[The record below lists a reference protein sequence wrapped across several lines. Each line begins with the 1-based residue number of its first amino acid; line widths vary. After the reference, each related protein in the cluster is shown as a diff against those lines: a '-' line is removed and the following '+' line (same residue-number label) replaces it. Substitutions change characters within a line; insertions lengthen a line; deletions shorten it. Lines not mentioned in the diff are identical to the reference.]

1 MSIDLNGFWQSWDV
15 VSGNTQAN
23 NQYEFWKGMV
33 MTNGDVLANQYDFF
47 TYHNTTRYEWFKALQ
62 GTYPE
67 VWDEYTFYKNTND
80 DRIFDFKTF
89 YQYGGS
95 YLVSIPVT
103 PTPTPTITP
112 TSTVTP
118 TPSVTATNTPTPTIT
133 PTSTVTPTVTP
144 TSTMTPTPTPSP
156 AVSSINYIG
165 SYSFT
170 NNATTYTENG
180 ITLGSPGLVVIAGM
194 GRTGSFAGLEIN
206 GVSVS
211 LIGSGSDP
219 NSAIGYLYV
228 TGTTVNVTMYMSQSA
243 ANEGFGVYRLNN
255 LNSNTHAGSLTNAS
269 ATSFAYT
276 SLPANSCI
284 IAVGA
289 RTGGVSATWTN
300 ATENWDLYVES
311 ATAFTGAS
319 FRFAAG
325 GNRTISASYASG
337 GFSPTGAS
345 LYWV

>member
-1 MSIDLNGFWQSWDV
+1 MI
-15 VSGNTQAN
+15 
-23 NQYEFWKGMV
+23 
-33 MTNGDVLANQYDFF
+33 
-47 TYHNTTRYEWFKALQ
+47 
-62 GTYPE
+62 TYP
-67 VWDEYTFYKNTND
+67 FSFIK
-80 DRIFDFKTF
+80 
-89 YQYGGS
+89 Q
-95 YLVSIPVT
+95 SISPSPT

-112 TSTVTP
+112 TSTI
-118 TPSVTATNTPTPTIT
+118 TPTPTIT
-133 PTSTVTPTVTP
+133 PTKTV
-144 TSTMTPTPTPSP
+144 TPTPTPSP

-170 NNATTYTENG
+170 NNATTYTQNG
-180 ITLGSPGLVVIAGM
+180 INISSPGLVVIAGM
-194 GRTGSFAGLEIN
+194 GRSAAFAGLEIN

-228 TGTTVNVTMYMSQSA
+228 TGTTVNVTMFMSATA
-243 ANEGFGVYRLNN
+243 ACAGFGIYRLNN
-255 LNSNTHAGSLTNAS
+255 LSSNTHAGSLTNAS

-311 ATAFTGAS
+311 STAFTGAS
-319 FRFAAG
+319 IKFTAG
-325 GNRTISASYASG
+325 GNRTISAAYSSG

-345 LYWV
+345 VYWV